1 MFSDTLH
8 IYGRTNT
15 TVFLCVTQY
24 CVFMKQKT
32 GAKTKK
38 QKQPS
43 VGVQNIGVLHL
54 WSKSGNKTA
63 REIFFFNKV
72 AR

>member
-1 MFSDTLH
+1 MMFSDTLH

-54 WSKSGNKTA
+54 WSA